1 MARILR
7 MLLAWVSRA
16 HSAILSLNDRFEYSF
31 TDKELHFLVIGAIGL
46 ALILLV
52 YPVFRLL
59 AKHNRVLAITWIYAL
74 TVLLML
80 TFAIEIGQSITGS
93 GTMEFGDVVAGMGG
107 FFAVTAVIVTLHLL
121 LWAVRSLVRLIRG
134 RHGDD
139 DEAQPWAKTAQ

>member
-7 MLLAWVSRA
+7 MLLAWVSRV

-93 GTMEFGDVVAGMGG
+93 GTMEFGDVAAGMGG
-107 FFAVTAVIVTLHLL
+107 FFAVTAVIVTLRLL
-121 LWAVRSLVRLIRG
+121 LWAVKGIAKAIRRSARMDDMS
-134 RHGDD
+134 GDRF
-139 DEAQPWAKTAQ
+139 

>member
-31 TDKELHFLVIGAIGL
+31 TDTELHFLVIGAIGL

-59 AKHNRVLAITWIYAL
+59 AKHTRVLAITWIYAL

-107 FFAVTAVIVTLHLL
+107 FFAVTAVIVTLRLL
-121 LWAVRSLVRLIRG
+121 LWAVKGIAKAIRRSARMDDMS
-134 RHGDD
+134 GDRF
-139 DEAQPWAKTAQ
+139 

>member
-7 MLLAWVSRA
+7 MLLAWVSQA

-31 TDKELHFLVIGAIGL
+31 SDKELHFLVIGAIGL

-59 AKHNRVLAITWIYAL
+59 ANHNRVLAITWIYVL
-74 TVLLML
+74 TVLVVL

-121 LWAVRSLVRLIRG
+121 LWMVRGLVRLIRG
-134 RHGDD
+134 TRR
-139 DEAQPWAKTAQ
+139 EARERRGSVA

>member
-93 GTMEFGDVVAGMGG
+93 GTMEFGD
-107 FFAVTAVIVTLHLL
+107 IVTLRLL
-121 LWAVRSLVRLIRG
+121 LWAVKGIAKAIRRG
-134 RHGDD
+134 ARMDDMSGDRF
-139 DEAQPWAKTAQ
+139 

>member
-93 GTMEFGDVVAGMGG
+93 GTMEFGDVAAGMGG
-107 FFAVTAVIVTLHLL
+107 FFAVTAVIVALRLL
-121 LWAVRSLVRLIRG
+121 LWAVKGIAKAIRRSARMDDMS
-134 RHGDD
+134 GDRF
-139 DEAQPWAKTAQ
+139 